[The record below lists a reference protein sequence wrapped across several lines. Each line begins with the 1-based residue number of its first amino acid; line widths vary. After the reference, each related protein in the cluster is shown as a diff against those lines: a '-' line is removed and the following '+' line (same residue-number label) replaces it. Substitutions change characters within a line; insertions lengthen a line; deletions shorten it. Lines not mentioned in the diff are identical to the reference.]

1 MTGKT
6 RIIVY
11 FIIGAITAMALSAV
25 GYWEFMF
32 IPMIL
37 IGYVMR
43 SRSIVSLALLG
54 LAGVVGA
61 MASILLNP
69 YAIQDGAVTAAI
81 IGVPGGPIIPLA
93 LTLTLAFLNAGLGGA
108 AGAQASEI
116 GNKHTTSSPP

>member
-1 MTGKT
+1 
-6 RIIVY
+6 
-11 FIIGAITAMALSAV
+11 
-25 GYWEFMF
+25 
-32 IPMIL
+32 
-37 IGYVMR
+37 MR

-54 LAGVVGA
+54 LAGGAVGA

-81 IGVPGGPIIPLA
+81 IGAPGGPAIPPLA

-116 GNKHTTSSPP
+116 IRNKREGKG

>member
-1 MTGKT
+1 MIGKT
-6 RIIVY
+6 RMIVFFITGVII
-11 FIIGAITAMALSAV
+11 AIALSAV

-32 IPMIL
+32 IPMIPM
-37 IGYVMR
+37 GYAMR

-54 LAGVVGA
+54 LAGAVGA

-81 IGVPGGPIIPLA
+81 IGAPGGPAIPLA

-116 GNKHTTSSPP
+116 IRNKREGKG